1 MTRDGYRSAQAAYDA
16 AEPEDAE
23 RVECPRCGGSGAE
36 PWHDD
41 RGEVWLECRRCD
53 GEGEVRR

>member
-23 RVECPRCGGSGAE
+23 WVECPECGGSGGVSACDSEGEFLGECPRCGGT
-36 PWHDD
+36 
-41 RGEVWLECRRCD
+41 
-53 GEGEVRR
+53 GEVRR